1 MKDFYQSAFYGLVK
15 DTQESSGYILPEE
28 LESYVVMLLA
38 DKVDQPNFLPETSFA
53 ESYLELRNSRDAK
66 SLGDNCL
73 FVTGVFPT
81 YGINIDYYIGIG
93 QSSYNRISHGMN
105 KDLFDSLS
113 VHFRFLRK
121 FINLTTSSHTSVY
134 RSPPINNQT
143 V

>member
-15 DTQESSGYILPEE
+15 ETQETSGYTLPVE

-38 DKVDQPNFLPETSFA
+38 DKVDKPNFLPETSFA

-81 YGINIDYYIGIG
+81 YGIDINYYIGIG
-93 QSSYNRISHGMN
+93 QSSYNRISYGMN
-105 KDLFDSLS
+105 KELFDSLS
-113 VHFRFLRK
+113 IHFRFLRK
-121 FINLTTSSHTSVY
+121 FINLTTSYDSSVY
-134 RSPPINNQT
+134 R
-143 V
+143 

>member
-15 DTQESSGYILPEE
+15 ETQETSGYTLPVE

-38 DKVDQPNFLPETSFA
+38 DKVDKPNFLPETSFA

-81 YGINIDYYIGIG
+81 YGIDIDYYIGIG
-93 QSSYNRISHGMN
+93 QSSYNRISYGMN
-105 KDLFDSLS
+105 KELFDSLS
-113 VHFRFLRK
+113 IHFRFLRK
-121 FINLTTSSHTSVY
+121 FINLTTSYDSSFY
-134 RSPPINNQT
+134 P
-143 V
+143 

>member
-15 DTQESSGYILPEE
+15 ETQETSGYTLPVE

-38 DKVDQPNFLPETSFA
+38 DKVDKPNFLPETSFA

-81 YGINIDYYIGIG
+81 YGIDIDYYIGVG
-93 QSSYNRISHGMN
+93 QSSYNRISYGMN
-105 KDLFDSLS
+105 KELFDSLS
-113 VHFRFLRK
+113 IHFRFLRK
-121 FINLTTSSHTSVY
+121 FINLTTSYDSSVY
-134 RSPPINNQT
+134 R
-143 V
+143 

>member
-15 DTQESSGYILPEE
+15 ETQETSGYTLSVE

-38 DKVDQPNFLPETSFA
+38 DKVDKPNFLPETSFA

-81 YGINIDYYIGIG
+81 YGIDIDYYIGIG
-93 QSSYNRISHGMN
+93 QSSYNRISYGMN
-105 KDLFDSLS
+105 KELFDSLS
-113 VHFRFLRK
+113 IHFRFLRK
-121 FINLTTSSHTSVY
+121 FINLTTSYDSSVY
-134 RSPPINNQT
+134 R
-143 V
+143 

>member
-15 DTQESSGYILPEE
+15 DTQESSGYILPVE

-81 YGINIDYYIGIG
+81 YGINICLLY
-93 QSSYNRISHGMN
+93 
-105 KDLFDSLS
+105 
-113 VHFRFLRK
+113 
-121 FINLTTSSHTSVY
+121 TSP
-134 RSPPINNQT
+134 SPRD
-143 V
+143 

>member
-15 DTQESSGYILPEE
+15 ETQETSGYTLPVE

-38 DKVDQPNFLPETSFA
+38 DKVDKPNFLPETSFA

-81 YGINIDYYIGIG
+81 YGIDIDYYIGIG
-93 QSSYNRISHGMN
+93 QNSYNRISYGMN
-105 KDLFDSLS
+105 KELFDSLS
-113 VHFRFLRK
+113 IHFRFLRK
-121 FINLTTSSHTSVY
+121 FINLTTSYDSSVY
-134 RSPPINNQT
+134 R
-143 V
+143 

>member
-15 DTQESSGYILPEE
+15 ETQETSGYTLPVE

-38 DKVDQPNFLPETSFA
+38 DKVDKPNFLPETSFA

-81 YGINIDYYIGIG
+81 YGIDIDYYIGIG
-93 QSSYNRISHGMN
+93 QSSYNRISYGLN
-105 KDLFDSLS
+105 KELFDSLS
-113 VHFRFLRK
+113 IHFRFLRK
-121 FINLTTSSHTSVY
+121 FINLTTSYDNSVY
-134 RSPPINNQT
+134 R
-143 V
+143 